1 MNGIVVGN
9 LDVVVVVVVVVDE
22 DEYEYDTGKGEN
34 FCLRKEVCLD
44 FDFP

>member
-9 LDVVVVVVVVVDE
+9 LDVVVVVVDE
-22 DEYEYDTGKGEN
+22 DDYDTTGMMEN
-34 FCLRKEVCLD
+34 FCLQKEVCLD

>member
-22 DEYEYDTGKGEN
+22 DEYDTGKGEN